1 VEFICH
7 AVHDDIDIWITKTEY
22 WDINKNSKHKK
33 YDSDY
38 RLELP
43 GVAIDEFLKNN
54 FIGTGRFNQEDVEKA
69 ASLLIQEG
77 LLESCMVFRGQTR
90 YKVADQRLRHM
101 IEILRDFHY
110 GEFNILLCK
119 WEDFEKP
126 TDKEVERIRWL
137 LGAEESERIFRSAE
151 MKRDRNKEL
160 MKTSKSLQEYH
171 NRYLVERMVPLI
183 MTAEYYKG
191 YLRGRVVPHFK
202 KSMFSMFD
210 QYRLYHE
217 LEGYNRERR
226 NPAIRKRGG
235 RQDILKFHKYRR
247 ECLIRSE
254 QSLQWDAED
263 LKMENADVLEEYK
276 FLHPAIRVICP
287 LVFEPPDAEL
297 QTDIVGV
304 DFVKEQATRKFAKKR
319 GATYAT
325 NAYDY
330 KRKKRVRHKT
340 VTYYNRITGRQ
351 TTAKLVY
358 MDLDK

>member
-1 VEFICH
+1 
-7 AVHDDIDIWITKTEY
+7 
-22 WDINKNSKHKK
+22 
-33 YDSDY
+33 
-38 RLELP
+38 
-43 GVAIDEFLKNN
+43 
-54 FIGTGRFNQEDVEKA
+54 
-69 ASLLIQEG
+69 
-77 LLESCMVFRGQTR
+77 MVFRGQTR
-90 YKVADQRLRHM
+90 YTIADQRLRHM
-101 IEILRDFHY
+101 IETLRDFHY
-110 GEFNILLCK
+110 REFYILLCK
-119 WEDFEKP
+119 WEDFEKL
-126 TDKEVERIRWL
+126 TDKEIERTRWL
-137 LGAEESERIFRSAE
+137 LGAEESERIFRLAE
-151 MKRDRNKEL
+151 RKRDRNKEL
-160 MKTSKSLQEYH
+160 LKTSKSLQEYH

-276 FLHPAIRVICP
+276 FLHHAIRVICP
-287 LVFEPPDAEL
+287 LVSEPPDAEL

-304 DFVKEQATRKFAKKR
+304 DSVKEQATKKFAKMT
-319 GATYAT
+319 GATYT
-325 NAYDY
+325 GNAYDY

-351 TTAKLVY
+351 TRSKLVY
-358 MDLDK
+358 MDLDE